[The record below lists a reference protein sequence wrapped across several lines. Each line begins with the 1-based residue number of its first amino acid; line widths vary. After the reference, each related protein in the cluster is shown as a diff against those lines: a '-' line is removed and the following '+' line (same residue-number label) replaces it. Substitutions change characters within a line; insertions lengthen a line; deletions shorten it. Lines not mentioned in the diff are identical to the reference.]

1 MLLTKR
7 KDRTGR
13 ILPKVLTEQT
23 KASEVLPK
31 SRGVDIFPERVLS
44 KLYDRRFITRLKNL
58 LVDFHKITIS
68 QHS

>member
-7 KDRTGR
+7 KDGTGR
-13 ILPKVLTEQT
+13 ILSKVLTEQT

-31 SRGVDIFPERVLS
+31 KGGDRYFPWTVLS

>member
-7 KDRTGR
+7 KDGTGR

-31 SRGVDIFPERVLS
+31 KGGIYIFLEQS
-44 KLYDRRFITRLKNL
+44 WASFMTGDL
-58 LVDFHKITIS
+58 LHDWKIY
-68 QHS
+68 

>member
-7 KDRTGR
+7 EDRTGR

-31 SRGVDIFPERVLS
+31 IGGGRYFPWTVLS

-68 QHS
+68 PHS

>member
-7 KDRTGR
+7 KDGTGR

-31 SRGVDIFPERVLS
+31 KGGIDIFPEPS
-44 KLYDRRFITRLKNL
+44 WASFMTGDL
-58 LVDFHKITIS
+58 LHDWKIY
-68 QHS
+68 

>member
-31 SRGVDIFPERVLS
+31 KRGVDIFPEGS
-44 KLYDRRFITRLKNL
+44 WASFMTGDL
-58 LVDFHKITIS
+58 LHDWKIY
-68 QHS
+68 